1 MASMTL
7 FLLILIPCIFAFLI
21 TFLMLKRWIIIA
33 HSIGYV
39 GVDMNKYEKPK
50 VAEPG
55 GPFVVLG
62 IVTGIFLYLFIE
74 QYFLKNIHNLIEILA
89 VLVVVLLAG
98 YLGVFDDLLGWKKGL
113 KPWQKPLFTL
123 PFAVPIV
130 VLKLGETKMA
140 LPFIGTIDF
149 GILYPLLL
157 VPIGI
162 MGTANGFNMIAGYN
176 GLEAVMAILL
186 FSGIAIKSF
195 LIGKYYITIISLITI
210 SSILAFLYF
219 NKYPARIFPGDS
231 FTHPIG
237 ALYGSLI
244 IIGNMEKF
252 GIILFSLYFLEA
264 LLFLRG
270 LKEGIYK
277 ENFGIPDENN
287 CLKPPYKKI
296 YSLTHLPLFLLRKI
310 KKCVK
315 ETDVILFLAMM
326 QLLVLAAALTV

>member
-1 MASMTL
+1 MASITL
-7 FLLILIPCIFAFLI
+7 FLLWILPCIFAFLL
-21 TFLMLKRWIIIA
+21 TFLMLKRWINIA
-33 HSIGYV
+33 HSLGYV
-39 GVDMNKYEKPK
+39 GIDMNKYEKPK

-62 IVTGIFLYLFIE
+62 IIIGIFLYLFIG
-74 QYFLKNIHNLIEILA
+74 QYFLKNVQNLIEILA
-89 VLVVVLLAG
+89 VLVVLLLSG

-123 PFAVPIV
+123 PFAIPIV
-130 VLKLGETKMA
+130 VLKLGESKMA
-140 LPFIGTIDF
+140 LPLIGTIDF

-162 MGTANGFNMIAGYN
+162 MGAANGFNMIAGYN
-176 GLEAVMAILL
+176 GLEAIMGILL
-186 FSGIAIKSF
+186 FSGVAIKSF
-195 LIGKYYITIISLITI
+195 LIGEYHITIISLITI

-219 NKYPARIFPGDS
+219 NKYPAKIFPGDS
-231 FTHPIG
+231 FTYPIG

-252 GIILFSLYFLEA
+252 GIVLFSLYFLEA

-270 LKEGIYK
+270 LKDGIYK

-296 YSLTHLPLFLLRKI
+296 YSLTHLSLFLLCKI
-310 KKCVK
+310 KKCVR
-315 ETDVILFLAMM
+315 ETDVVLFLAVM
-326 QLLVLAAALTV
+326 QLLVLAVALMV